1 MDAKQQADSINS
13 ALQEAIPEM
22 KAAPNTVVE
31 LIRGIFND
39 ELESWDTTAV
49 VRELNGF
56 DEEALASLDNRN
68 LVYAEYMSALLKRA
82 VVSIGSVMIAN
93 NPSVIDNLIIGD
105 RDLLF
110 LGVVEA
116 TYGKTREYQVT
127 CRSCDASND
136 VTVSMDEFEN
146 KKTDLDVH
154 KPLVGVLS
162 DGTEIEFR
170 LPTGGD
176 SQLVAKKAKSTAEQN
191 TFMIAR
197 CVTSKHIKNAENWAK
212 GLGLKDRANLVKL
225 LLDNQP
231 GPVVGEVN
239 AQCATCGEPMVLA
252 LDWASLLFG

>member
-1 MDAKQQADSINS
+1 MDAKQQADAINS
-13 ALQEAIPEM
+13 AIQDDIPEM
-22 KAAPNTVVE
+22 KPAPNTVVE
-31 LIRGIFND
+31 LIRGVFND
-39 ELESWDTTAV
+39 ELESWDTTAI

-56 DEEALASLDNRN
+56 DEEALASLDNRS
-68 LVYAEYMSALLKRA
+68 LVYAEYMSTLLKRA
-82 VVSIGSVMIAN
+82 VVSIGSIAIAN
-93 NPSVIDNLIIGD
+93 HPSVIDNLIIGD

-110 LGVVEA
+110 LGVIEA
-116 TYGKTREYQVT
+116 TYGKNREYQVT
-127 CRSCDASND
+127 CGACNASND
-136 VTVSMDEFEN
+136 VIVSMDEFEN

-154 KPLVGVLS
+154 QPLVGNLS
-162 DGTEIEFR
+162 DGSKIELR

-176 SQLVAKKAKSTAEQN
+176 SQFVAKKAKSTAEQN
-191 TFMIAR
+191 TIMIAR

-239 AQCATCGEPMVLA
+239 AQCATCNEPMVLA

>member
-13 ALQEAIPEM
+13 ALQEDVPEM

-56 DEEALASLDNRN
+56 DEEALASLDNRT

-116 TYGKTREYQVT
+116 TYGKTRE
-127 CRSCDASND
+127 D
-136 VTVSMDEFEN
+136 VFVGLVCPEE
-146 KKTDLDVH
+146 
-154 KPLVGVLS
+154 LVGL
-162 DGTEIEFR
+162 DRPEE
-170 LPTGGD
+170 
-176 SQLVAKKAKSTAEQN
+176 LV
-191 TFMIAR
+191 
-197 CVTSKHIKNAENWAK
+197 
-212 GLGLKDRANLVKL
+212 GLDKPCK
-225 LLDNQP
+225 
-231 GPVVGEVN
+231 
-239 AQCATCGEPMVLA
+239 
-252 LDWASLLFG
+252 